1 MIRLVA
7 ALVASLSLTTAT
19 ATATA
24 NSIAV
29 SVHPDPVAGVE
40 FPIAAIWSTTTAP
53 SGFVGVTVKPTGPG
67 CAPNFNADFKWAHNP
82 IGTGDDVIMTEWMT
96 GSETGLHMEA
106 APGSYTICAYLQN
119 SEDSKVP
126 DAMTGPVLFNIR
138 AADAA
143 PAPAPPPD
151 PCPAAR
157 VALETATQAVSLGNT
172 YVKRFRAAHKR
183 YDRLAKRATG
193 TRQARLQRKAKLAKQ
208 NYRTAVRARTKAR
221 RALTKA
227 RAAIKAANCPT

>member
-7 ALVASLSLTTAT
+7 ALVASLSLTTAS
-19 ATATA
+19 AQA

-40 FPIAAIWSTTTAP
+40 FPIAAIWSVATAP
-53 SGFVGVTVKPTGPG
+53 SGFVGVTVKPTGAG
-67 CAPNFNADFKWAHNP
+67 CAPNFNMDFKWAHTP
-82 IGTGDDVIMTEWMT
+82 VGTGDDVIMTEAMT
-96 GSETGLHMEA
+96 GNETGVHMEA

-138 AADAA
+138 AANAA

-157 VALETATQAVSLGNT
+157 VALEETTQAVTLANT

-193 TRQARLQRKAKLAKQ
+193 TRRARLQRQAALAKK

-221 RALTKA
+221 AAHKKA
-227 RAAIKAANCPT
+227 ESAVAAANCPA